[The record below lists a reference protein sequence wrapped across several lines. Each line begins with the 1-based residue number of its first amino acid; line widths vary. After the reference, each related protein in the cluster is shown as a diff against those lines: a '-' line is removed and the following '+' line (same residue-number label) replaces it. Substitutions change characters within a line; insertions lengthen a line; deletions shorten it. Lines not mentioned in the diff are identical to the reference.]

1 MAPPPRGDEKNESRG
16 GCDHGGNENG
26 REEGGPDHGDD
37 GSDGSDASSSSCSS
51 SVWTRPLEV
60 VHCDESVAV
69 VVKPRGMP
77 VMGAKPSLIRSN
89 LLDPLLTMNNS
100 GQEDGENESSSD
112 RGERNE
118 DLRRR
123 PPLRKPRP
131 VHRLDAG
138 TGGLLVVAKTAG
150 AEAALKRSFAQPGGV
165 RKTYLAVVAG
175 RLELPPRGAAGI
187 RATSQIGGD
196 DEDDR
201 GGGGIGSS
209 AETRRYGV
217 ADAPLSGK
225 PSRTLYRPVR
235 VVPSGGGRLG
245 GGYLTL
251 VEARP
256 LTGRRHQIRRH
267 LRDLGHPVLGDA
279 RYSSL
284 ASGARAPRSEDGPP
298 SPPPPPYGKRLC
310 LWAVRVELPH
320 PDRPGS
326 VLDCRLPRPI
336 RGLERVLGARGR
348 GGAPG
353 EHDDDCYGY
362 GYDDDKARGGG
373 GGGDDARPPAPGGAD
388 A

>member
-1 MAPPPRGDEKNESRG
+1 
-16 GCDHGGNENG
+16 
-26 REEGGPDHGDD
+26 
-37 GSDGSDASSSSCSS
+37 
-51 SVWTRPLEV
+51 VWTRPLEV
-60 VHCDESVAV
+60 VHCDGSVAV

-77 VMGAKPSLIRSN
+77 VMGAKPSLVRSN
-89 LLDPLLTMNNS
+89 LLDALLTMNNTK
-100 GQEDGENESSSD
+100 QEGGESESSSD
-112 RGERNE
+112 RGERH
-118 DLRRR
+118 DHR
-123 PPLRKPRP
+123 PLRKPRP

-138 TGGLLVVAKTAG
+138 TGGLLVVAKTAE
-150 AEAALKRSFAQPGGV
+150 AEAALKSCFAQPGRV

-175 RLELPPRGAAGI
+175 RLELPPLGAAGI
-187 RATSQIGGD
+187 NATSQIGGD

-201 GGGGIGSS
+201 GFGGGIGSS
-209 AETRRYGV
+209 ADETRRYGV

-235 VVPSGGGRLG
+235 VAPSGSGRLG

-284 ASGARAPRSEDGPP
+284 ASGARAPRSEDGSP
-298 SPPPPPYGKRLC
+298 SPPPPPYERLC

-320 PDRPGS
+320 PDRPGI

-336 RGLERVLGARGR
+336 RGLERVLGAHVRC
-348 GGAPG
+348 GAFG
-353 EHDDDCYGY
+353 EYDDDCY

-373 GGGDDARPPAPGGAD
+373 GARPPAPGSAD